1 MKILA
6 GFPKMKVSDGG
17 TVTDEILAK
26 YAKNSSKS

>member
-6 GFPKMKVSDGG
+6 GFPKVKVSAAG